1 MFTGQSQSKKFNGI
15 LLTLDVSLAL
25 FFATGLLVY
34 HSVFILIM
42 PHMISKT
49 QVTSNKK
56 CIDDFLKDP
65 YMVGA
70 DTRHSNSA
78 ARLLSMT
85 MTQKF
90 EATSS
95 HFWLQYSSFLSV
107 SFKVAYFFICTRGLK
122 WT

>member
-49 QVTSNKK
+49 QVTSNRK
-56 CIDDFLKDP
+56 CIDDFFKDP

-90 EATSS
+90 EAMSCHYCS
-95 HFWLQYSSFLSV
+95 QFLLFRCV
-107 SFKVAYFFICTRGLK
+107 SIK
-122 WT
+122 